1 LSSKSNVTLSEGAH
15 SAIVST
21 VQFRILLQKESMVR
35 LLLTAVC
42 ILPFLAPELP
52 AQTSAPS
59 DADLKYVLYLSR
71 HGVRAPTGKNEI
83 YEKFSSAPWPA
94 WEVQPGYLTPHGFQ
108 LMELFGAYDRAQL
121 IKEGLFTHEGCTEA
135 SKVTFYADSDQR
147 TRETGKALAKGLLP
161 GCDIPIAALSEGIND
176 PLFHLSP
183 ADLARLDSAV
193 AAAAIGGRIG
203 NNPDKLTEAYR
214 AQLVTFDKILAE
226 CGKPSEKSTKSE
238 KRTSLLDIPA
248 ALSAGQGDKLADLRG
263 PINTASTLA
272 ENFLLEYTNGMDT
285 ANVGW
290 GCVDGPMVRSL
301 IGLHTAAIDITQ
313 RTPAIANAQASKLL
327 NQIRLDLEQA
337 VEQHPIPGALGKP
350 TDRAL
355 FIVGHDTN
363 LLNMAGTLNLT
374 WIIDGRRDDTPP
386 GGALIFELWKHRTTG
401 AYEVRAYF
409 TVQTLE
415 QMRFAKPLTLE
426 APPERVPVFIPAC
439 SKSNF
444 SCDWP
449 SFSQAIQQAT
459 VKAPA
464 DKSGAAPSKPGAPS
478 LAR

>member
-1 LSSKSNVTLSEGAH
+1 MA
-15 SAIVST
+15 
-21 VQFRILLQKESMVR
+21 R
-35 LLLTAVC
+35 LLLSAVC
-42 ILPFLAPELP
+42 ILALLAPDSP
-52 AQTSAPS
+52 AQTTATASAPS
-59 DADLKYVLYLSR
+59 DADLKYVVYFSR
-71 HGVRAPTGKNEI
+71 HGVRSPIGKNEQ

-121 IKEGLFTHEGCTEA
+121 TKEGLFTHGGCAEA
-135 SKVTFYADSDQR
+135 GTVTFYADSDQR
-147 TRETGKALAKGLLP
+147 TRETGKALAKGLFP
-161 GCDIPIAALSEGIND
+161 GCDIPVAALSEGTND
-176 PLFHLSP
+176 PLFHLSS
-183 ADLARLDSAV
+183 ADLARLDSTV

-214 AQLVTFDKILAE
+214 AELVTFDKILAE
-226 CGKPSEKSTKSE
+226 CGKPSEKFAKSA

-248 ALSAGQGDKLADLRG
+248 TLSAGQGDHLADLRG

-301 IGLHTAAIDITQ
+301 INLHTAVTDITQ

-327 NQIRLDLEQA
+327 NQIRLALEQA

-355 FIVGHDTN
+355 FIIGHDTN
-363 LLNMAGTLNLT
+363 LTNMAGTLNLT

-386 GGALIFELWKHRTTG
+386 GGALIFELWKHRATG
-401 AYEVRAYF
+401 TYEVRAYF

-415 QMRFAKPLTLE
+415 QMRFAKPLTLK

-439 SKSNF
+439 SRADL
-444 SCDWP
+444 SCDWS

-459 VKAPA
+459 VKTPA
-464 DKSGAAPSKPGAPS
+464 DKSGAAPF
-478 LAR
+478 